1 MKNMELAQSVLDR
14 LRTYGV
20 REIVLCAGARNA
32 PFVALLSSGS
42 GYISHSGFKVYSF
55 FEERSASFFALGR
68 MQSEGSPVAVITT
81 SGTAAAE
88 LLPAAIEADYQR
100 LPLVMITADRPSR
113 YRGSGAPQAIVQ
125 TGIYSHYVEQSFDLE
140 NEALVE
146 IKVSGKRP
154 IHLNVCFDEPLLDG
168 GR

>member
-1 MKNMELAQSVLDR
+1 MKNLELAQSVLDR

-32 PFVALLSSGS
+32 PFVALLSAGS
-42 GYISHSGFKVYSF
+42 NSNSEFKVYSF

-88 LLPAAIEADYQR
+88 LLPAAVEADYQR

-113 YRGSGAPQAIVQ
+113 YRGSGAPQTIVQ
-125 TGIYSHYVEQSFDLE
+125 TGIYSHYVEQTFDLE
-140 NEALVE
+140 KEPATE
-146 IKVSGKRP
+146 ITASGTRP